1 MTIANWLGVIALAV
15 LCGMV
20 IVFAIFAL
28 IDFTRG
34 VEDGVG
40 SLADEERE
48 LDNNNNQN
56 KED

>member
-20 IVFAIFAL
+20 IVFAVCAL

-34 VEDGVG
+34 VEDPIG
-40 SLADEERE
+40 SLADEEQE
-48 LDNNNNQN
+48 
-56 KED
+56 KEGGEDVG